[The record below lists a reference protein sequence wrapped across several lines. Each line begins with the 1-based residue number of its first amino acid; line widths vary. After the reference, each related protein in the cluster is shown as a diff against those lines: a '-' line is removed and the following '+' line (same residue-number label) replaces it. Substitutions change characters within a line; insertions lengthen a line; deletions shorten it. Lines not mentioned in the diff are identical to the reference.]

1 MLRGS
6 VAPVADVREQPV
18 AGKGLRRVLQ
28 WFLRFA
34 QRKPLGF
41 AGLVILLLFAAA
53 ALLSP
58 LIAPYP
64 YDKVD
69 FTARL
74 QGPSLSHIFGT
85 DNLGRDLFSRVLFAT
100 RVSMG
105 ISFAAVVLAKLLA
118 TLIAMVSGFYGG
130 WVDKIIQRFMD
141 IWLAMPVLVLLI
153 SVLGVAGPSIP
164 SLILV
169 IGLVNVPGSSRLIR
183 SVVVSVREETYIEAA
198 RAVGVGDVR
207 LLTRYVLPNIAHI
220 ILYSASISLGGIILI
235 VASLGFL
242 GYGPPPPQTD
252 LGSMLSGSGLQF
264 MRRMPW
270 MAIWPGVAI
279 ALIVFSFNVL
289 GDALRDV
296 LDPRLRGAR

>member
-1 MLRGS
+1 L
-6 VAPVADVREQPV
+6 
-18 AGKGLRRVLQ
+18 L
-28 WFLRFA
+28 
-34 QRKPLGF
+34 
-41 AGLVILLLFAAA
+41 ILLLFAAG

-64 YDKVD
+64 YDKTD

-74 QGPSLSHIFGT
+74 QDPSLSHIFGT

-105 ISFAAVVLAKLLA
+105 ISFAAVVVAKTIA
-118 TLIAMVSGFYGG
+118 TIIAVVSGFYGG
-130 WVDKIIQRFMD
+130 WIDKVVQRFMD

-153 SVLGVAGPSIP
+153 SVLGIAGPSIP
-164 SLILV
+164 SLIIV
-169 IGLVNVPGSSRLIR
+169 IGLVNVPSSSRLIR
-183 SVVVSVREETYIEAA
+183 SVVISVRHETYIEAA
-198 RAVGVGDVR
+198 RAVGAGNVR
-207 LLTRYVLPNIAHI
+207 ILTRYILPNIAHI

-270 MAIWPGVAI
+270 MAIWPGTAI

-296 LDPRLRGAR
+296 LDPRMRGAR